1 MDWGIDCIAGPFGVP
16 RVPGGL
22 ASRLTCFSVLSS
34 LETNDFGE
42 DVFFVSSLMSWF
54 VWVEIFGGSKV
65 GGPDGNAGGS
75 GDGNIRGEASGVLS
89 DAVDKID
96 AGVDGPETASL
107 GGNGFEGKGGVSV
120 FADVPLVAT
129 RLSCGFL
136 TKSP

>member
-1 MDWGIDCIAGPFGVP
+1 MPD
-16 RVPGGL
+16 GL

-75 GDGNIRGEASGVLS
+75 GEGNIRGEASGVLS
-89 DAVDKID
+89 DAVDKTD

-107 GGNGFEGKGGVSV
+107 GGNGFDGKGGVPV
-120 FADVPLVAT
+120 FTVPADVPLAGT
-129 RLSCGFL
+129 CLNCGFL

>member
-1 MDWGIDCIAGPFGVP
+1 MHCWAFWSAQGAERFGIEA
-16 RVPGGL
+16 
-22 ASRLTCFSVLSS
+22 TCFSVLSS

-89 DAVDKID
+89 DAVDKMMLVLTVLKQPPWV
-96 AGVDGPETASL
+96 ATVSKVK
-107 GGNGFEGKGGVSV
+107 EGSV